1 MKRVEYVVGF
11 LAAICILVGGKMFLS
26 SNDLYF
32 RLLIGTGLG
41 YTLSRAYTGFAG
53 SVYRAYKTGST
64 KLMRTMTFMFF
75 ITGLLMAAFLFG
87 SDPASYNLW
96 INPINMGL
104 IVGAFLFGFGMSFSE
119 CCATGVLTIFPSAL
133 PKAIIT
139 LFFFGVGV
147 FLGFP
152 IQRTA
157 SWVNDSW
164 FSTEVGRKLA
174 GGVFLP
180 DLFKG
185 DGFGGYLGAILL
197 MALFSGIVVYL
208 CYLYEKQRIETN
220 TYTGVPLEIMQDQLK
235 PMDVKTFKLF
245 SAQTYE
251 HLFVKPWTLREGAVG
266 LALLFM
272 LLMGVTKAGWGA
284 STPYGIW
291 VGKLFMLFGMS
302 PESIANFTH
311 MSADTFTLP
320 FFKHGASVQNFGIIV
335 GALIYLLTAGQ
346 FAQAFK
352 SGLRMKKKEAAVFAL
367 GGICMGFG
375 TRLANGCN
383 VGALYSPIANLSLSG
398 WIFLVFMVIGGIL
411 SCKIRS
417 KISV

>member
-1 MKRVEYVVGF
+1 MKKVEYVVGF
-11 LAAICILVGGKMFLS
+11 LAALCIVVGGKMLLS
-26 SNDLYF
+26 SNGLYF

-75 ITGLLMAAFLFG
+75 ITGLLTAAFLFG

-104 IVGAFLFGFGMSFSE
+104 IIGAFLFGFGMSFSE

-164 FSTEVGRKLA
+164 FSTEVGSKLA

-235 PMDVKTFKLF
+235 PMNVKTFKLF

-266 LALLFM
+266 LAFLFM

-346 FAQAFK
+346 FPQALK

>member
-1 MKRVEYVVGF
+1 MKKVEYAAGF
-11 LAAICILVGGKMFLS
+11 LVILCVVIGGKIFLGS
-26 SNDLYF
+26 SDLYF
-32 RLLIGTGLG
+32 RLLIGAGLG

-64 KLMRTMTFMFF
+64 RLMRTMTLMFL
-75 ITGLLMAAFLFG
+75 ITAFLTAAFLFG

-96 INPINMGL
+96 INPINLGL
-104 IVGAFLFGFGMSFSE
+104 IIGAFLFGFGMSLSE

-133 PKAIIT
+133 PKAFIT
-139 LFFFGVGV
+139 LFFFGLGV

-164 FSTEVGRKLA
+164 FSTEVGLKLA

-185 DGFGGYLGAILL
+185 DGFGGYLGAILITT
-197 MALFSGIVVYL
+197 LFSGIVVYA
-208 CYLYEKQRIETN
+208 CYTYEKHRIETN
-220 TYTGVPLEIMQDQLK
+220 TYTGHPLEIMQEQLK
-235 PMDVKTFKLF
+235 PMNAKTFKLF

-251 HLFVKPWTLREGAVG
+251 HIFVKPWTLREGAVG

-272 LLMGVTKAGWGA
+272 FLMGVTKAGWGA
-284 STPYGIW
+284 STPFGIW

-320 FFKHGASVQNFGIIV
+320 FFRHGASVQNFGILV
-335 GALIYLLTAGQ
+335 GAFIYLLTAGQ
-346 FAQAFK
+346 FVQAFK
-352 SGLRMKKKEAAVFAL
+352 SGLRMRKKEAAVFAL
-367 GGICMGFG
+367 GGICMGLG

-398 WIFLVFMVIGGIL
+398 WIFLVFMVAGGIL

-417 KISV
+417 KITE